1 MGSSP
6 LTLKAGVSD
15 FCNIVCQG
23 FPGQH
28 ARTVFVTP
36 SGCLAA
42 AWGQDGACPSP
53 DTPFGSLAPPCP
65 RLPPCIPGGQ
75 ALAGAWEG
83 AGRVVGE
90 VRPARTLPPASPS
103 PECLWFPISG
113 SSSFQPIPGAVGS
126 SWGHLGLA
134 QAPGR
139 VPRTPHL
146 IRKQLAVPAT
156 PLGLSRLPWPCP
168 RVACHTRG

>member
-42 AWGQDGACPSP
+42 GWGQDGACPSP

-90 VRPARTLPPASPS
+90 VRPAQTLPPASHS
-103 PECLWFPISG
+103 PGPLEAAPAM
-113 SSSFQPIPGAVGS
+113 SSCGLSHAGLRATRAAADAGRAF
-126 SWGHLGLA
+126 LG
-134 QAPGR
+134 P
-139 VPRTPHL
+139 VPR
-146 IRKQLAVPAT
+146 
-156 PLGLSRLPWPCP
+156 SREP
-168 RVACHTRG
+168 RGAL